1 VSSWV
6 SAVDI
11 MSLLA
16 LVIIMFGELGVLIFS
31 LWLLFRTVIS
41 GRVKKLRGARHRQ
54 RVQGRCRA

>member
-1 VSSWV
+1 
-6 SAVDI
+6 